1 MCNGNSKTHFWKN
14 RAHRSHTWASAAVWG
29 ANAVNGVI
37 NIITKKAAK
46 IQGLF
51 LTAGGGS
58 FEHGFLGA
66 RYGGK
71 INKDT
76 AYRIYA
82 KGFTRNNM
90 RSTSGDSINDAWYK
104 ARGGFRLDHTRGI
117 DQVTLQGDF
126 FYSAHGSKL
135 DKTSLSAPI
144 ILADTYRGDTKGGN
158 IRFRWDR
165 MFSDKSAMR
174 LQAYYDRVEYK
185 LAPSSNYSA
194 ESFDIDFQHNFSFL
208 DQHDLIWGVNYR
220 LYHNKVFDTELISF
234 SPRRQTNH
242 IASAYVRDEIMLIPE
257 RLHFILGV
265 RLDHNDYTGL
275 EVQPNARLMWTPNK
289 QNSIWASVSRAVRTP
304 SRAENDVT
312 LNVLTTNRIPGSS
325 TPLPFPILGQ
335 LVGSSKFNSEKLI
348 AYELGY
354 RHQFS
359 PQASVDIT
367 AFYNDYSQLRDLSS
381 GIPSFNSSFQQ
392 HLVLPVAL
400 TNKAT
405 AKTYGIEISAEWRPN
420 DQWRLQGNYS
430 YLGMDVNSNLSFQQL
445 DPTTGSADKVSPQH
459 QVSFRSNYDLS
470 EKIQL
475 NLWLRYAG
483 SVNLYNIPGY
493 VTMDTKL
500 AFKPIKNVELFL
512 VGQNLFSKNHRE
524 INSDFIPSLPANIPR
539 GIYAGVNWHY

>member
-1 MCNGNSKTHFWKN
+1 M
-14 RAHRSHTWASAAVWG
+14 
-29 ANAVNGVI
+29 
-37 NIITKKAAK
+37 
-46 IQGLF
+46 
-51 LTAGGGS
+51 
-58 FEHGFLGA
+58 
-66 RYGGK
+66 
-71 INKDT
+71 
-76 AYRIYA
+76 
-82 KGFTRNNM
+82 
-90 RSTSGDSINDAWYK
+90 
-104 ARGGFRLDHTRGI
+104 
-117 DQVTLQGDF
+117 
-126 FYSAHGSKL
+126 
-135 DKTSLSAPI
+135 
-144 ILADTYRGDTKGGN
+144 
-158 IRFRWDR
+158 
-165 MFSDKSAMR
+165 
-174 LQAYYDRVEYK
+174 
-185 LAPSSNYSA
+185 
-194 ESFDIDFQHNFSFL
+194 
-208 DQHDLIWGVNYR
+208 
-220 LYHNKVFDTELISF
+220 FDTELISF
-234 SPRRQTNH
+234 SPRRQINH

-265 RLDHNDYTGL
+265 RLDHNEFTGL

-289 QNSIWASVSRAVRTP
+289 QNSVWASVSRAVRTP

-312 LNVLTTNRIPGSS
+312 LNALTTNRIPGSS

-335 LVGSSKFNSEKLI
+335 LIGSSKFNSEKLI

-381 GIPSFNSSFQQ
+381 RTLSFNSSFPQ

-400 TNKAT
+400 TNEAT
-405 AKTYGIEISAEWRPN
+405 AKTYGVEISAEWRPN

-430 YLGMDVNSNLSFQQL
+430 YLGMAINSSIAFQQL

-459 QVSFRSNYDLS
+459 QVSLRSNYDLS
-470 EKIQL
+470 ERIQL
-475 NLWLRYAG
+475 NLLLRYVS
-483 SVNLYNIPGY
+483 SVDLYNIPGY